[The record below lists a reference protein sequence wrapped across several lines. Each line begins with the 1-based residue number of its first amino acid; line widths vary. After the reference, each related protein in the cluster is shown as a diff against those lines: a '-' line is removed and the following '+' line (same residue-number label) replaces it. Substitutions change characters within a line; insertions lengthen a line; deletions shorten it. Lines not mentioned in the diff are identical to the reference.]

1 MISDNDE
8 AGEVKT
14 QTNSYK
20 CTVRLNNQL
29 QRDSD
34 HLQNCDTCFKARWE
48 LLAVPIFQSQVCVLD
63 FVQLKDDLQGVP
75 KRYRL

>member
-34 HLQNCDTCFKARWE
+34 HLQNCDTCFKAR
-48 LLAVPIFQSQVCVLD
+48 
-63 FVQLKDDLQGVP
+63 
-75 KRYRL
+75 